1 MIKDFKFLQDNKE
14 RVFTDYMDQMDD
26 YFLGGIQNN
35 PPYQLSRR
43 HWNLLPQRLRNGPG
57 RDIADYIDGWEAR
70 RNNNLNNSH
79 HTDLHRAELWN
90 SGFWDCANRMGT
102 NDQVEELREHF
113 NNTFVEEVRE
123 HIRTMFDD
131 EPQVHGFTVGTH
143 NTPLRLEYE
152 GDMDMESVRAMIHDL
167 QYRYMNYVSINEQVI
182 GFMEDY
188 LNEHLNGTSRIRLA

>member
-90 SGFWDCANRMGT
+90 SGFWDCSNRMGRSA
-102 NDQVEELREHF
+102 QVDELRERI
-113 NNTFVEEVRE
+113 T
-123 HIRTMFDD
+123 
-131 EPQVHGFTVGTH
+131 HGFTVGTH